1 MRPIALARIL
11 SLTLLLL
18 TTACTNIVNSVT
30 EGPIEPDPTATG
42 VGTNINDLKMDT
54 YIGVNIKKADE
65 ALAKSHINVNVYNA
79 VVLLTGEVP
88 NPKMKVLAGD
98 VARDF
103 SGVRQVHNELQVR
116 GKSSMVAR
124 TNDSL
129 LTGKIKTKM
138 ALDQSVKASDIQ
150 IVTEDSVVYLMG
162 KVIQAEGEAA
172 ANIARAS
179 SGVRKVV
186 KVFEYVD

>member
-129 LTGKIKTKM
+129 L

-162 KVIQAEGEAA
+162 KVLQAEGEAA

>member
-1 MRPIALARIL
+1 MRPSTSATTRI
-11 SLTLLLL
+11 LTLLLVL
-18 TTACTNIVNSVT
+18 TGCTSVVNSVT
-30 EGPIEPDPTATG
+30 EGPIEPDPTDTS
-42 VGTNINDLKMDT
+42 VGTNINDMKMDT

-65 ALAKSHINVNVYNA
+65 ALANSHINVNVYNA

-88 NPKMKVLAGD
+88 SPMTKVLAGD

-103 SGVRQVHNELQVR
+103 NGVRQVHNELQVR

-138 ALDQSVKASDIQ
+138 AFNPDIKASDIQ

-162 KVIQAEGEAA
+162 KVRQADGEAA
-172 ANIARAS
+172 ANIARS
-179 SGVRKVV
+179 SGGVRKVV